1 MNDSY
6 IAQVS
11 QPPRV
16 SGLPRDGLCSLVLS
30 NPDGHLL
37 NHNMELLHWM
47 MYVGSIG
54 ERFSEVLCSKVFVH
68 KCQRPLTAD

>member
-6 IAQVS
+6 IAQAS

-16 SGLPRDGLCSLVLS
+16 SGLTRDGLCSLVLS

-47 MYVGSIG
+47 MYVASG
-54 ERFSEVLCSKVFVH
+54 VKV
-68 KCQRPLTAD
+68 